1 MIFRLLLLVAL
12 LGLSAC
18 NGADTNSPQT
28 DADTSDSTFAL
39 ATARDD
45 LATVNATIAESER
58 KRAQLE
64 AERVAAQKALDDLK
78 AAHAKEIAAV
88 KTALEDL
95 AVELESKT
103 EALQTARQEFD
114 DLTREDPANPGAL
127 KQARDALAI
136 LNGDENTPG
145 SIKEAVK
152 KRNDV
157 QAELATLMAE
167 ENTPGL
173 IAAAK
178 AKLEKAQAD
187 LDDLTREDPDNPGAL
202 KRARDALAILDGDEF
217 IPGSI
222 KAAQVKLKKARDE
235 LAILNGD
242 ADTPGLIAAAQKRL
256 DDLIRTDK
264 DNPGEIAKA
273 QKLLADINAK
283 LAALGKAAKLMADG
297 KPQEAAKGLKDAGF
311 TQEAIDVLKGAGFF
325 NEAADML
332 KAVGRAQEALKM
344 LTDAGLFKEAAAM
357 LKADGKI
364 PEGAGLDADA
374 YALFA
379 PEEYR
384 FIANDNPD
392 PSSPQV
398 NGRPSVMRHSITVHK
413 GASDEKTLWYTAS
426 AGHLIA
432 YGPKDITGTKKL
444 EAAMFY
450 VSYTRDDLPR
460 DKRPVTFFVNGG
472 PGAATI
478 YLHMAAYGPKR
489 VKIDAPNLPM
499 QAKDFNFPVIDND
512 ETLLDQSDLVFV
524 DMVGTGYST
533 AIQPLKDEDFFD
545 VTRDA
550 EIFRDFV
557 TSYSNKNN
565 RQSSPKYVYGESY
578 GGARVAKA
586 SALLEQAGTSN
597 FDADPS
603 GKPPII
609 LSGIILNSP
618 LLSGDSCSRFGAV
631 FTTLPLCTLGFPTQ
645 ALVTDYFQATYSKEP
660 DERWSKTKGFDTLTD
675 DGLDR
680 YVDYIRNFHANT
692 YIPMFKKLFPLFA
705 ETVDGKKVLKEIQ
718 GILAI
723 PDLRWSS
730 VSLAISRLFLPKKDS
745 KYGVF
750 DARMIATDY
759 DPDYFD
765 SEVLGNALKD
775 HLPNSVNY
783 VPRTSPD
790 YAVVCN
796 RCKWDYEMSQLGG
809 VTDLAAVLKTDPKL
823 KILALLGYYDNAVW
837 FYQVESQ
844 LKIAKLDTDKRVT
857 VKRFASG
864 HMTYYTEAARGPLKK
879 ALDEFYAP
887 ATGVAATQ

>member
-64 AERVAAQKALDDLK
+64 AERVAAQTALDDLK

-114 DLTREDPANPGAL
+114 DLTREDPA
-127 KQARDALAI
+127 
-136 LNGDENTPG
+136 
-145 SIKEAVK
+145 
-152 KRNDV
+152 
-157 QAELATLMAE
+157 
-167 ENTPGL
+167 
-173 IAAAK
+173 
-178 AKLEKAQAD
+178 
-187 LDDLTREDPDNPGAL
+187 NPGAL

-311 TQEAIDVLKGAGFF
+311 TQEAIDVLKGAS
-325 NEAADML
+325 
-332 KAVGRAQEALKM
+332 
-344 LTDAGLFKEAAAM
+344 LFKEAAAM
-357 LKADGKI
+357 LKADGKM
-364 PEGAGLDADA
+364 PEAVELLKGAGLDADA

-398 NGRPSVMRHSITVHK
+398 NGKPSVMRHSITVHK

-432 YGPKDITGTKKL
+432 YGPKDVTGTKKP

-550 EIFRDFV
+550 EKFRDFV

-692 YIPMFKKLFPLFA
+692 YIPMFKKLFPLFT
-705 ETVDGKKVLKEIQ
+705 ETVDSKKVLKEIQ

-745 KYGVF
+745 KYGIF

-857 VKRFASG
+857 VRRFASG